1 MGQQQKQDSAIVNLV
16 LSLALATSPMAAT
29 LLVSAPVLAQSATDT
44 PSFSLPQTVENGST
58 VRVDGSSSLALVNQ
72 NMKAGFEKQ
81 FAGTKVE
88 VANNGTEAAIQAVL
102 EGKTDI
108 AAIGRG
114 LTPQEKAQGLEQV
127 RLHREKIAIIV
138 GEENPFKGSLTDRQF
153 ARIFRGKSVTDWSQL
168 GGPAG
173 KIRVIDRPDSSDTRQ
188 ALNNYPVFKAAKF
201 ATGDTATQ
209 LTEDNTAEI
218 VKQLGKDGISYAKVN
233 QIAKL
238 PGVRVL
244 HLHQALPDDP
254 KYPFSQPLVYVY
266 KKNPSP
272 AVADFLGFALAKPG
286 KQAIETARVEEAEA
300 IAKGESATLVLAVNP
315 QSPPVVT
322 PQVSTSPFTTTVPV
336 ATTAPTAASA
346 EQQPLVST
354 PPATPGGQQPQTS
367 VAPATT
373 GEQQSLPP
381 AANNPI
387 AQGKIPLWWLLL
399 PVGVIAGLLLWMI
412 RTSPSSAPAAET
424 PPATPQPPAPDI
436 AAATDTTVISEPVA
450 EVPPTNWA
458 NGNGSYNGANVLE
471 GTIPASTPD
480 TALAAGTGAVI
491 GSIIVGKDSDNH
503 QTPEDNYDLGIS
515 PWDMEAPAAVVNTA
529 YPPILDRSKTT
540 ATSES
545 STVSDQPEETA
556 AIVEPTPEPITPV
569 AEVSTTP
576 TEVKTNLDLPEIPE
590 SSTDEDDWG
599 FELTETLTAADS
611 QLDPEIEKLNFVA
624 DAAEPEPEETEELI
638 VTNSESLPGAG
649 IGDWSGMN
657 PPASAEQTPT
667 TTTTEILAIADPHSS
682 VVLKPKTH
690 DLADVAWEISATGQQ
705 MLQNAGLSQFIL
717 RLYDVTNIDMSYQQP
732 HLVQQY
738 ECDIHTSGGSVA
750 IPQTE
755 RDYIAAIGYE
765 TAGDRWVTLAHSD
778 IARVFGSPHTTNKA
792 ANVVL
797 VDETSSVSLTPHTHQ
812 LADVS
817 WHISDASKQMLQN
830 GGIFQLTVRL
840 YDVTNIDMSYQQ
852 PQLVQQSEFDL
863 ATSDSSVGIPIP
875 DHDYIAELGYSI
887 VGDRWVSIA
896 RSPIVRVFSPLYTED
911 EHLLTKEPASHLPA
925 DNSSITL
932 IPRTPKWAYAS
943 WELSETRKQMLQNA
957 GVLQLALRLYDATD
971 IDMSYQQPQLIQQ
984 YECEE
989 ITHDRYVAIPTSDR
1003 DYVIE
1008 LGYATET
1015 DGWVTIARSPAVRIF
1030 SRPQRDF
1037 WFVADAELIIHG
1049 ATEPNATVNIAGNP
1063 IALKPDGTFHLRV
1076 PFSENLID
1084 YLMTAVAADGEKS
1097 KTIHKKFSQEV
1108 PEA

>member
-1 MGQQQKQDSAIVNLV
+1 MGQQQKKDSAIVNLA
-16 LSLALATSPMAAT
+16 LTLALATTPMAAT
-29 LLVSAPVLAQSATDT
+29 LFVSTSVLAQSATDT

-58 VRVDGSSSLALVNQ
+58 VRVDGSSSLALINQ
-72 NMKAGFEKQ
+72 NLKAGFEKQ
-81 FAGTKVE
+81 FAGTKID
-88 VANNGTEAAIQAVL
+88 VANNGTDAAINAVL

-114 LTPQEKAQGLEQV
+114 LTPEEKAQGLEQV

-138 GEENPFKGSLTDRQF
+138 GEENPFKGSLTDKQF

-173 KIRVIDRPDSSDTRQ
+173 KIRVIDRPDTSDTRQ

-201 ATGDTATQ
+201 ATGDTATK

-218 VKQLGKDGISYAKVN
+218 VKQLGKDGISYARVN
-233 QIAKL
+233 QISKL

-244 HLHQALPDDP
+244 QLHQALPNDP

-272 AVADFLGFALAKPG
+272 AVAGFLGFALAKPG
-286 KQAIETARVEEAEA
+286 KQAIETARTEEADA
-300 IAKGESATLVLAVNP
+300 IAKGESPTLLLAVNP
-315 QSPPVVT
+315 PSSPETT
-322 PQVSTSPFTTTVPV
+322 PQASVSPFTTAVPV
-336 ATTAPTAASA
+336 ATTAPTATS
-346 EQQPLVST
+346 EQQP
-354 PPATPGGQQPQTS
+354 PASIAPDATGGQQP
-367 VAPATT
+367 V
-373 GEQQSLPP
+373 PP
-381 AANNPI
+381 SANNPI
-387 AQGKIPLWWLLL
+387 AQGQIPLWWLLL

-412 RTSPSSAPAAET
+412 RTSPSSSPIAEDI
-424 PPATPQPPAPDI
+424 PPANPQPPAPEI
-436 AAATDTTVISEPVA
+436 AAAMETTAISEPVT
-450 EVPPTNWA
+450 EVSPTNWA

-471 GTIPASTPD
+471 GTIPASTAD
-480 TALAAGTGAVI
+480 AAFAVGTGAVI
-491 GSIIVGKDSDNH
+491 GSIIVGKDSANH
-503 QTPEDNYDLGIS
+503 QTEDNGYDLGIS
-515 PWDMEAPAAVVNTA
+515 PWDMEAPASVVNTS
-529 YPPILDRSKTT
+529 YPPIIDRSKTT
-540 ATSES
+540 ANSES
-545 STVSDQPEETA
+545 STISDEPEETSA
-556 AIVEPTPEPITPV
+556 TVEVPPEPITPV
-569 AEVSTTP
+569 AAVNQ
-576 TEVKTNLDLPEIPE
+576 TETETNATLDLPEIPDN
-590 SSTDEDDWG
+590 SIDEDDWG
-599 FELTETLTAADS
+599 FALTEDVTEQDS

-624 DAAEPEPEETEELI
+624 DAAEPELEQTEELI
-638 VTNSESLPGAG
+638 VNNSESLPGAG

-657 PPASAEQTPT
+657 PPESTGQIPSA
-667 TTTTEILAIADPHSS
+667 TTTEILAIADPQSN
-682 VVLKPKTH
+682 VTLTPKTH
-690 DLADVAWEISATGQQ
+690 DLADVTWEISANGQQ
-705 MLQNAGLSQFIL
+705 ILHNAGLSQFVL
-717 RLYDVTNIDMSYQQP
+717 RLYDVTDIDMSYQQP

-738 ECDIHTSGGSVA
+738 ECELTTSGGSVA

-755 RDYIAAIGYE
+755 RDYIAAIGYATE
-765 TAGDRWVTLAHSD
+765 GNGWVTLAHSQ
-778 IARVFGSPHTTNKA
+778 IARVFGSAYTNTKA
-792 ANVVL
+792 ANLVL
-797 VDETSSVSLTPHTHQ
+797 VDETSTVTLTPSTHQ
-812 LADVS
+812 LADIS
-817 WHISDASKQMLQN
+817 WHISDTSKQMLQN
-830 GGIFQLTVRL
+830 AGIFQLALRL

-852 PQLVQQSEFDL
+852 PQFVQQYEFDF
-863 ATSDSSVGIPIP
+863 ATSASSVGIPIA
-875 DHDYIAELGYSI
+875 DHDYIAEIGYLI

-911 EHLLTKEPASHLPA
+911 EHLPTLDQSSPSPA

-932 IPRTPKWAYAS
+932 TPRTPKWAYAS
-943 WELSETRKQMLQNA
+943 WELSDTRKQMLQNA
-957 GVLQLALRLYDATD
+957 GILQLALRLYDPTD

-1003 DYVIE
+1003 DYMIE
-1008 LGYATET
+1008 LGYATEG
-1015 DGWVTIARSPAVRIF
+1015 DAWVTIARSTAVRIF

>member
-29 LLVSAPVLAQSATDT
+29 WLVSAPVLAQSATDT
-44 PSFSLPQTVENGST
+44 PSFSLPKTVENGST
-58 VRVDGSSSLALVNQ
+58 VRVDGSSTLALVNQ
-72 NMKAGFEKQ
+72 NMKASFEKQ
-81 FAGTKVE
+81 FAGTRVE
-88 VANNGTEAAIQAVL
+88 VANNGTEAAIKAVL
-102 EGKTDI
+102 EGQSDI

-114 LTPQEKAQGLEQV
+114 LTPEEKAQGLEQV

-153 ARIFRGKSVTDWSQL
+153 ARIFRGKSITDWSQL
-168 GGPAG
+168 GGRAG

-201 ATGDTATQ
+201 ATGETATK

-218 VKQLGKDGISYAKVN
+218 VKQLGKDGISYARVN
-233 QIAKL
+233 QISQL

-244 HLHQALPDDP
+244 YLHQALPNDP

-272 AVADFLGFALAKPG
+272 AVAGFLGFALAKPG
-286 KQAIETARVEEAEA
+286 KQAIETARMEEAEA
-300 IAKGESATLVLAVNP
+300 IAKGESPTLLLAVNP
-315 QSPPVVT
+315 QSAPAAT
-322 PQVSTSPFTTTVPV
+322 PQASTVPFTTPAAI
-336 ATTAPTAASA
+336 ATTDPTAAA
-346 EQQPLVST
+346 TEEPQPLAST
-354 PPATPGGQQPQTS
+354 
-367 VAPATT
+367 APAVIGEQPPQSATAPAAT
-373 GEQQSLPP
+373 GEQQTPAP

-387 AQGKIPLWWLLL
+387 SQGQIPLWWLVL
-399 PVGVIAGLLLWMI
+399 PIAVIAGLLLWMI
-412 RTSPSSAPAAET
+412 RTSPSSPPAAEDT
-424 PPATPQPPAPDI
+424 PPPTPQPPAPDI
-436 AAATDTTVISEPVA
+436 AAATEPTIISEPP
-450 EVPPTNWA
+450 EVPSTNWA
-458 NGNGSYNGANVLE
+458 NGNGYHNGAKVLE
-471 GTIPASTPD
+471 GTIAASATD
-480 TALAAGTGAVI
+480 AALAVGTGAAL
-491 GSIIVGKDSDNH
+491 GSIIVGKDSNNHHSSDNN
-503 QTPEDNYDLGIS
+503 DDLSIS

-529 YPPILDRSKTT
+529 YPPILDRSTT
-540 ATSES
+540 VNSES
-545 STVSDQPEETA
+545 STISESDQPEATVET
-556 AIVEPTPEPITPV
+556 TPEPL
-569 AEVSTTP
+569 EVSP
-576 TEVKTNLDLPEIPE
+576 TETEINATIDLPEL
-590 SSTDEDDWG
+590 SDNSTDEDDWG
-599 FELTETLTAADS
+599 FDLTENLPTTDS

-649 IGDWSGMN
+649 MGDWSGIN
-657 PPASAEQTPT
+657 PPAATEQTST
-667 TTTTEILAIADPHSS
+667 ITTTEILAIADPYSR
-682 VVLKPKTH
+682 VVLIPKTH
-690 DLADVAWEISATGQQ
+690 DLAEVTWEISPTAQQ
-705 MLQNAGLSQFIL
+705 MLQNAGQSQFVL

-750 IPQTE
+750 IPETE
-755 RDYIAAIGYE
+755 RDYIAAIGY
-765 TAGDRWVTLAHSD
+765 GNVDDRWVTLAHSD
-778 IARVFGSPHTTNKA
+778 IARIFGSPHITNKA

-797 VDETSSVSLTPHTHQ
+797 VDETSSVTLTPRTHQ

-817 WHISDASKQMLQN
+817 WHISDTSKQMLQN
-830 GGIFQLTVRL
+830 GGIFQLAVRL

-852 PQLVQQSEFDL
+852 PQLVQQSEFDF
-863 ATSDSSVGIPIP
+863 ATSDSSLGIPTP
-875 DHDYIAELGYSI
+875 DHDYIAEIGYSI

-896 RSPIVRVFSPLYTED
+896 RSPIVRVFGPLYTED
-911 EHLLTKEPASHLPA
+911 AHPAIKEQSSHSPI
-925 DNSSITL
+925 DNSSISLT
-932 IPRTPKWAYAS
+932 PRTPKWAYAA
-943 WELSETRKQMLQNA
+943 WELSETRKQMLQDA
-957 GVLQLALRLYDATD
+957 GILQLALRLYDATD
-971 IDMSYQQPQLIQQ
+971 IDMSYQPPQLIQQ

-1003 DYVIE
+1003 DYLIE
-1008 LGYATET
+1008 LGYSTET
-1015 DGWVTIARSPAVRIF
+1015 EGWVTITRSQAVRIF

-1084 YLMTAVAADGEKS
+1084 YIMTAVAADGEKS
-1097 KTIHKKFSQEV
+1097 KTIHKKFSQEL

>member
-1 MGQQQKQDSAIVNLV
+1 MGQQQKKDSAIVNLA
-16 LSLALATSPMAAT
+16 LTLALATTPMAAT
-29 LLVSAPVLAQSATDT
+29 LFVSTSVLAQSATDT

-58 VRVDGSSSLALVNQ
+58 VRVDGSSSLALINQ
-72 NMKAGFEKQ
+72 NLKAGFEKQ

-88 VANNGTEAAIQAVL
+88 VANNGTDAAIKAVL

-114 LTPQEKAQGLEQV
+114 LTPEEKAQGLEQV

-138 GEENPFKGSLTDRQF
+138 GEENPFKGSLTDKQF

-168 GGPAG
+168 GGTAG
-173 KIRVIDRPDSSDTRQ
+173 KIRVIDRPDTSDTRQ

-201 ATGDTATQ
+201 ATSDTATK

-218 VKQLGKDGISYAKVN
+218 VKQLGKDGISYARVN
-233 QIAKL
+233 QISKL

-244 HLHQALPDDP
+244 QLHQALPNDP

-272 AVADFLGFALAKPG
+272 AVAGFLGFALAKPG
-286 KQAIETARVEEAEA
+286 KQAIETARTEEADA
-300 IAKGESATLVLAVNP
+300 IAKGESPTLLLAVNP
-315 QSPPVVT
+315 PSPPEAT
-322 PQVSTSPFTTTVPV
+322 PQASVSPFTTAVPV
-336 ATTAPTAASA
+336 ATTAPTATAP
-346 EQQPLVST
+346 QQP
-354 PPATPGGQQPQTS
+354 PAS
-367 VAPATT
+367 IAPATT
-373 GEQQSLPP
+373 SGEQQPSTSIAPAATGEQQPVPP

-387 AQGKIPLWWLLL
+387 AQGQIPLWWLLL

-412 RTSPSSAPAAET
+412 RTSPSGSPTAEDI
-424 PPATPQPPAPDI
+424 PPANPQPPAPEI
-436 AAATDTTVISEPVA
+436 APAMETTAISEPVA
-450 EVPPTNWA
+450 EVSPTNWA

-471 GTIPASTPD
+471 GTIPASTTD
-480 TALAAGTGAVI
+480 TAVAIGTGAVI
-491 GSIIVGKDSDNH
+491 GSIIVGKNSENH
-503 QTPEDNYDLGIS
+503 QAEDSGYDLGIS
-515 PWDMEAPAAVVNTA
+515 PWDMEAPAAVVNTS
-529 YPPILDRSKTT
+529 YPPMIDRSKTT
-540 ATSES
+540 ANSES
-545 STVSDQPEETA
+545 STISDQQEATPATVEVPPE
-556 AIVEPTPEPITPV
+556 ITPV
-569 AEVSTTP
+569 AAVHQ
-576 TEVKTNLDLPEIPE
+576 TETETNVTLDLPEIPE
-590 SSTDEDDWG
+590 NSIDEDDWG
-599 FELTETLTAADS
+599 FELTEDVTEQDS

-624 DAAEPEPEETEELI
+624 DAAEPELEPTEELI
-638 VTNSESLPGAG
+638 VTNSESLPSAG
-649 IGDWSGMN
+649 MGDWSGIN
-657 PPASAEQTPT
+657 LPESAGQIPT

-682 VVLKPKTH
+682 VTLTPKTH
-690 DLADVAWEISATGQQ
+690 DLADVTWEISATGQQ
-705 MLQNAGLSQFIL
+705 IIHNAGLSQFIL
-717 RLYDVTNIDMSYQQP
+717 RLYDVTDIDMSYQQP

-738 ECDIHTSGGSVA
+738 ECEITTSGGSVA

-755 RDYIAAIGYE
+755 RDYVAAIGYE
-765 TAGDRWVTLAHSD
+765 TADNGWVTLAHSQ
-778 IARVFGSPHTTNKA
+778 IARVFGSAYTNPKA

-797 VDETSSVSLTPHTHQ
+797 VDETSTVTLTPSSHQ
-812 LADVS
+812 LADIA
-817 WHISDASKQMLQN
+817 WHISDTSKQMLQN
-830 GGIFQLTVRL
+830 AGIFQLALRL

-852 PQLVQQSEFDL
+852 PQLVQQYEFDF
-863 ATSDSSVGIPIP
+863 ATSASSVGIPIA
-875 DHDYIAELGYSI
+875 DHDYIAEIGYLI

-911 EHLLTKEPASHLPA
+911 EHLPTLDQPSPSPI

-932 IPRTPKWAYAS
+932 TSRTPKWAYAA
-943 WELSETRKQMLQNA
+943 WEISETRKQMLQNA
-957 GVLQLALRLYDATD
+957 GILQLALRLYDATD

-1003 DYVIE
+1003 DYMIE
-1008 LGYATET
+1008 LGYATEG
-1015 DGWVTIARSPAVRIF
+1015 DGWVTIARSTAVRIF